1 MISRMISNGH
11 VSLKTCDISS
21 RGQTLTQAKQDSRT
35 GFCPVTTTIRKNNS
49 NSVMSFAARTRRIL
63 SSQGSRLNFRDV
75 MKQRGF
81 VARVANSDEQTV
93 QDNGRQHP
101 SSEARAKA
109 LDQALKE
116 INTRFGKNSVMKLGA
131 NTFGEVV
138 STPSGAL
145 TLDLALGGGYPKGR
159 VIEIYGPES
168 AGKTTLA
175 LHALAE
181 VQKSGGNVALI
192 DAEHAFDPVFAKH
205 LGVDI
210 DSLYL
215 CQPDSGEM
223 ALEVADQLIRSSA
236 MDMIAVDSVAALVPR
251 AEIEGEIG
259 QLQVGAQARLMSAAL
274 RKIAGNASR
283 HNCSIIFLNQLRQ
296 KVGVIYGNPEVT
308 SGGQALKY
316 YSSVRIEVRIKERI
330 SAGADGQIGIRVK
343 SKITKNKVAPPYKLA
358 EFDILFGSG
367 ISSNGCLLDAA
378 EAVGV
383 VQRRGSYYFFG
394 EERLGQGREKTL
406 ETFKTNESLRDTID
420 TETRQALIGTD
431 VNDMYDVPV
440 ASVSAEGEDVER
452 VVVSD

>member
-1 MISRMISNGH
+1 MISRMISNAT

-21 RGQTLTQAKQDSRT
+21 REQILSQTNRQKHPRLTQN
-35 GFCPVTTTIRKNNS
+35 KNMMIS
-49 NSVMSFAARTRRIL
+49 QALRLRRVL
-63 SSQGSRLNFRDV
+63 GLRF
-75 MKQRGF
+75 KEAQRGF
-81 VARVANSDEQTV
+81 VARVANSDDSTTLEDTG
-93 QDNGRQHP
+93 NA

-109 LDQALKE
+109 LEQALKE
-116 INTRFGKNSVMKLGA
+116 INGRFGKNSVMKLGA

-330 SAGADGQIGIRVK
+330 SAGSDGQIGIRVK

-383 VQRRGSYYFFG
+383 VQRRGSYYFYG
-394 EERLGQGREKTL
+394 DERLGQGREKTL
-406 ETFKTNESLRDTID
+406 ETLKTNESLRDAID
-420 TETRQALIGTD
+420 AQTRQELIGTD
-431 VNDMYDVPV
+431 VNDMYDVP
-440 ASVSAEGEDVER
+440 APSVSAEAEGVER
-452 VVVSD
+452 VVVTEQ

>member
-1 MISRMISNGH
+1 MHDVHSRCIRDACNAEYY
-11 VSLKTCDISS
+11 DIIY
-21 RGQTLTQAKQDSRT
+21 DDI
-35 GFCPVTTTIRKNNS
+35 C
-49 NSVMSFAARTRRIL
+49 
-63 SSQGSRLNFRDV
+63 
-75 MKQRGF
+75 
-81 VARVANSDEQTV
+81 
-93 QDNGRQHP
+93 RQ
-101 SSEARAKA
+101 
-109 LDQALKE
+109 
-116 INTRFGKNSVMKLGA
+116 
-131 NTFGEVV
+131 

-181 VQKSGGNVALI
+181 VQKQGGNVALI
-192 DAEHAFDPVFAKH
+192 DAEHAFDPVFAKR

-316 YSSVRIEVRIKERI
+316 YSSVRMEVRIKERI
-330 SAGADGQIGIRVK
+330 AGSDGQIGIRVK

-367 ISSNGCLLDAA
+367 ISVNGCLLDAA

-383 VQRRGSYYFFG
+383 VVRRGSYYFYG
-394 EERLGQGREKTL
+394 DERLGQGRDKTL
-406 ETFKTNESLRDTID
+406 ETLKTNTTLRDTID
-420 TETRQALIGTD
+420 SKTRQALIGTD
-431 VNDMYDVPV
+431 VNDMYDEDIPV
-440 ASVSAEGEDVER
+440 SEEDAEGAER
-452 VVVSD
+452 TAV

>member
-1 MISRMISNGH
+1 MG
-11 VSLKTCDISS
+11 
-21 RGQTLTQAKQDSRT
+21 
-35 GFCPVTTTIRKNNS
+35 RKLGVEVQS
-49 NSVMSFAARTRRIL
+49 AI
-63 SSQGSRLNFRDV
+63 
-75 MKQRGF
+75 RGF
-81 VARVANSDEQTV
+81 GTRSLVAASASSVPEETEQIGETAV
-93 QDNGRQHP
+93 SVSMDP
-101 SSEARAKA
+101 SAEARAKA

-116 INTRFGKNSVMKLGA
+116 INNRFGKNSVMKLGA
-131 NTFGEVV
+131 NTFGEVQC
-138 STPSGAL
+138 TPSGAL

-205 LGVDI
+205 LGVDV

-316 YSSVRIEVRIKERI
+316 YSSVRMEVRIKERI
-330 SAGADGQIGIRVK
+330 AGSDGQIGIRVK
-343 SKITKNKVAPPYKLA
+343 AKCTKNKVAPPYKLA

-367 ISSNGCLLDAA
+367 ISANGCLLDAA

-383 VQRRGSYYFFG
+383 VIRRGSYYFFG
-394 EERLGQGREKTL
+394 DDRLGQGREKTL
-406 ETFKTNESLRDTID
+406 ESIKSNEVLRNKID
-420 TETRQALIGTD
+420 QQTRQALAGKDI
-431 VNDMYDVPV
+431 NDMYDPGEINE
-440 ASVSAEGEDVER
+440 AAAEGDGVER
-452 VVVSD
+452 TPAE

>member
-1 MISRMISNGH
+1 MPSSSLLNLSRRLAQRPCHYS
-11 VSLKTCDISS
+11 
-21 RGQTLTQAKQDSRT
+21 QTLR
-35 GFCPVTTTIRKNNS
+35 G
-49 NSVMSFAARTRRIL
+49 FAAAKAASLDSIDAQDEAEISGSA
-63 SSQGSRLNFRDV
+63 SS
-75 MKQRGF
+75 
-81 VARVANSDEQTV
+81 T
-93 QDNGRQHP
+93 P
-101 SSEARAKA
+101 SASARAKA

-116 INTRFGKNSVMKLGA
+116 INGRFGKNSVMKLGS
-131 NTFGEVV
+131 NMFGEVV

-181 VQKSGGNVALI
+181 VQKQGGNVALI
-192 DAEHAFDPVFAKH
+192 DAEHAFDPVFAKR
-205 LGVDI
+205 LGLDI

-316 YSSVRIEVRIKERI
+316 YSSVRMEVRIKERI
-330 SAGADGQIGIRVK
+330 SAGAEGQIGIRVK

-358 EFDILFGSG
+358 EFDIMFGSG
-367 ISSNGCLLDAA
+367 ISANGCLLDAA
-378 EAVGV
+378 EATGV

-394 EERLGQGREKTL
+394 DERLGQGREKTL
-406 ETFKTNESLRDTID
+406 ETLKTKEDLRKTID
-420 TETRQALIGTD
+420 AQTREQLIGTD
-431 VNDMYDVPV
+431 VNDIYDTDEK
-440 ASVSAEGEDVER
+440 AEVSADAEGVER
-452 VVVSD
+452 ISVD

>member
-1 MISRMISNGH
+1 MTTRLEDNDTSSTACIGNPEPDDRRSSFIPPMKIQNTMPPSTLLSLSRRACRQASAYKNMP
-11 VSLKTCDISS
+11 L
-21 RGQTLTQAKQDSRT
+21 RG
-35 GFCPVTTTIRKNNS
+35 
-49 NSVMSFAARTRRIL
+49 FAAKASL
-63 SSQGSRLNFRDV
+63 DSVDALE
-75 MKQRGF
+75 
-81 VARVANSDEQTV
+81 DEV
-93 QDNGRQHP
+93 SASASP
-101 SSEARAKA
+101 SSSARAKA

-116 INTRFGKNSVMKLGA
+116 INGRFGKNSVMKLGA

-159 VIEIYGPES
+159 VIEVYGPES

-181 VQKSGGNVALI
+181 VQKQGGNVALI
-192 DAEHAFDPVFAKH
+192 DAEHAFDPLFAKR
-205 LGVDI
+205 LGLDI
-210 DSLYL
+210 GSLYL

-259 QLQVGAQARLMSAAL
+259 QLQVGGQARLMSAAL

-296 KVGVIYGNPEVT
+296 KIGVIYGNPEVT

-367 ISSNGCLLDAA
+367 ISANGCLLDAA
-378 EAVGV
+378 EATGV

-394 EERLGQGREKTL
+394 DERLGQGREKTL
-406 ETFKTNESLRDTID
+406 ETLKTNEEMRKTID
-420 TETRQALIGTD
+420 AQTREQLIGTD
-431 VNDMYDVPV
+431 VNEMYTAEEVPQ
-440 ASVSAEGEDVER
+440 VSADAEGVER
-452 VVVSD
+452 ITVD